1 MTWNLTPLT
10 RIYKYAAL
18 HDITMCLKENNW
30 TYICIYCFLLNHT
43 SHYDPTKAWDQ
54 RNQEQVVFSIQSR
67 NEMNCFRHYLT
78 MRIVNPFSVITYNR
92 YKRLSVLPSC
102 TTQLSTSEN
111 ELRWTDVRWTC
122 LAHPST
128 AAYSSTTVLHSILL
142 WETTWKYR
150 WHDSGLI

>member
-10 RIYKYAAL
+10 CIYKYAAL

-30 TYICIYCFLLNHT
+30 TYSCIYCFLLNHT

-54 RNQEQVVFSIQSR
+54 RNQEQVVLSIQSR

-92 YKRLSVLPSC
+92 YKRINTNNWINNSRTRLFVLMFTNKTAEFIMQLWDIQWQCIHSLSSVLFNS
-102 TTQLSTSEN
+102 
-111 ELRWTDVRWTC
+111 
-122 LAHPST
+122 
-128 AAYSSTTVLHSILL
+128 VLF
-142 WETTWKYR
+142 
-150 WHDSGLI
+150 